1 MIKLNRTFLLV
12 LCLSILLMML
22 TGSASASVEYF
33 EDEIKVGDGYQINN
47 YVIDV
52 TDVFLSDKLVV
63 FKVYKNGDDEPICD
77 KMIEI
82 NESFKFNFEDGEA
95 ELKLLSVGSGVLN
108 RANVFITVKNVD
120 IYVMGIVNGGH
131 EYATYSGT
139 PILEITTTVDVDNI
153 EIGDFV
159 KVTVN
164 AKNIGDDK
172 AVDIRF
178 IPAILEGFTLDDE
191 VIELPVDTVTIETGN
206 TYRVYVYIYE
216 AAKEGTFTLKPT
228 TATFYNSAGVKFDA
242 SSNTPTITVT
252 APEKP
257 EVPKKNAVL
266 ELSTN
271 VDSMTVARNDK
282 ITATINIKNTGDAP
296 ASDVWI
302 EIIIPQNFEYV
313 SGDSNIEV
321 IGGVHKIYMESFGLT
336 EEREFIYAAKTSEL
350 GTYTLTT
357 KLSYEY
363 DNGVDVETQKV
374 STECITESIYVQK
387 GKYDELLEQPI
398 YVYALPLIVI
408 IALGAWIFY
417 RHKQYKF

>member
-1 MIKLNRTFLLV
+1 MVKLNRTFLLV
-12 LCLSILLMML
+12 LCSAILLMIIS
-22 TGSASASVEYF
+22 GSASASVEYY
-33 EDEIKVGDGYQINN
+33 EEEIKVGDGYQINN

-52 TDVFLSDKLVV
+52 TDVFLSDKLTV

-77 KMIEI
+77 EMIGI

-242 SSNTPTITVT
+242 SSNTPTITVC
-252 APEKP
+252 
-257 EVPKKNAVL
+257 
-266 ELSTN
+266 TN
-271 VDSMTVARNDK
+271 LDCF
-282 ITATINIKNTGDAP
+282 
-296 ASDVWI
+296 
-302 EIIIPQNFEYV
+302 II
-313 SGDSNIEV
+313 
-321 IGGVHKIYMESFGLT
+321 
-336 EEREFIYAAKTSEL
+336 
-350 GTYTLTT
+350 
-357 KLSYEY
+357 
-363 DNGVDVETQKV
+363 
-374 STECITESIYVQK
+374 
-387 GKYDELLEQPI
+387 
-398 YVYALPLIVI
+398 LP
-408 IALGAWIFY
+408 FY
-417 RHKQYKF
+417 I

>member
-1 MIKLNRTFLLV
+1 MIKLNMTFLLV
-12 LCLSILLMML
+12 LCSAILLMVL

-52 TDVFLSDKLVV
+52 TDVFLSDKLTV

-77 KMIEI
+77 EMIGI

-95 ELKLLSVGSGVLN
+95 ELKLLSVGSGIFN

-120 IYVMGIVNGGH
+120 VYVMGIVNGGH

-252 APEKP
+252 APEVQ
-257 EVPKKNAVL
+257 EVPKKNATLV
-266 ELSTN
+266 LSTS
-271 VDSMTVARNDK
+271 VDSITVARNDK

-336 EEREFIYAAKTSEL
+336 EEREFIYAVKTSEL

-374 STECITESIYVQK
+374 STESVTKNIYVQK